1 MVCFTVHVLCLADMF
16 LNNHKTD
23 LNVFFIEKFQIQKE
37 FTTPFEEMSSQGQNK
52 RLQKS
57 YLSVTKRDRN
67 VIVAPKL

>member
-1 MVCFTVHVLCLADMF
+1 MF

-57 YLSVTKRDRN
+57 YLSVTKRDLN

>member
-1 MVCFTVHVLCLADMF
+1 MF